1 MTDEKKLQIK
11 EIMLKEWD
19 NYPNKTE
26 LAKMIEEGFIFGKY
40 ASNEHYQIDELVA
53 IANEIELEKNPPK
66 SEEEQP
72 SEA

>member
-1 MTDEKKLQIK
+1 MEELKKLQIK

-19 NYPNKTE
+19 SYPNKTE
-26 LAKMIEEGFIFGKY
+26 LCKMIEEGFIFGKY
-40 ASNEHYQIDELVA
+40 AQNEHFNIDELVA
-53 IANEIELEKNPPK
+53 IADEIELEKNPPK

>member
-1 MTDEKKLQIK
+1 MEESKKLQIK
-11 EIMLKEWD
+11 EIMLAEWD

-26 LAKMIEEGFIFGKY
+26 LCKMIEEGFIFGKY
-40 ASNEHYQIDELVA
+40 VQNEHFNIDELVA
-53 IANEIELEKNPPK
+53 IADEIELEKNPPK

>member
-1 MTDEKKLQIK
+1 MEESKKLQIK
-11 EIMLKEWD
+11 EIMLAEWD

-26 LAKMIEEGFIFGKY
+26 LCKMIEEGFVFGKY
-40 ASNEHYQIDELVA
+40 AQNEHFNIDELVA
-53 IANEIELEKNPPK
+53 IADEIELEKNPPK

>member
-1 MTDEKKLQIK
+1 MEELKKLQIK

-26 LAKMIEEGFIFGKY
+26 LCKMIEEGFIFGKY
-40 ASNEHYQIDELVA
+40 AQNEHFNIDELVA
-53 IANEIELEKNPPK
+53 IADEIELEKNPPK